1 MDTRA
6 ITSGEPQTRG
16 LAFHEFFAQLSPA
29 HLTTIYEQVNSEAL
43 EGLRQGAKSEPES
56 ANQLVED
63 LITKLPTIVLN
74 LSMVMTTHLL
84 QSYHNWLVLQL
95 QTGHE

>member
-6 ITSGEPQTRG
+6 ITSGEQQTRG

-29 HLTTIYEQVNSEAL
+29 HLTTISEQVNSDVL
-43 EGLRQGAKSEPES
+43 EGLRQRAKSDPQS

-63 LITKLPTIVLN
+63 LITKLPTIVLD

-95 QTGHE
+95 QTGQE